1 MRRGR
6 SQAGQGRFFLETCS
20 EKRSRIASED
30 CRRTLTA
37 NEGQNTTRG
46 TVLAM
51 SLFCPDRLAVSWLQG
66 SSEQSDS
73 CWHSE
78 ERPQSQA
85 WPITPAVQRTGSASN
100 AQKAKKIPVVCLRA
114 ICSSLVTRQTTVN
127 NIIVGTLS
135 PPLDIRPTRLRA
147 ASVSRE
153 PQTIVGKGDTSL
165 KSEARQQRGDA
176 GRCAYDRVNPYGAGF
191 SSEPRQSASGVP
203 FQSPPPDVHRDQE
216 ANPDSGTMIHA
227 TPAGRPVRSV
237 GLDSGAWAGRRRL

>member
-20 EKRSRIASED
+20 EKRSRISSED
-30 CRRTLTA
+30 CRRTFTA
-37 NEGQNTTRG
+37 NEGQDTTRG

-51 SLFCPDRLAVSWLQG
+51 SLFCPNRLAVSWLQG

-127 NIIVGTLS
+127 NIIIGTLS
-135 PPLDIRPTRLRA
+135 PPLDIRPTQLRA

-153 PQTIVGKGDTSL
+153 PQTIGGKGDASL
-165 KSEARQQRGDA
+165 KSEQRQNEELPGDVPTTGSTLTAPVSVQSRDSQRAECLFRALLPMYIGI
-176 GRCAYDRVNPYGAGF
+176 RKRTPTQ
-191 SSEPRQSASGVP
+191 EP
-203 FQSPPPDVHRDQE
+203 
-216 ANPDSGTMIHA
+216 
-227 TPAGRPVRSV
+227 
-237 GLDSGAWAGRRRL
+237 